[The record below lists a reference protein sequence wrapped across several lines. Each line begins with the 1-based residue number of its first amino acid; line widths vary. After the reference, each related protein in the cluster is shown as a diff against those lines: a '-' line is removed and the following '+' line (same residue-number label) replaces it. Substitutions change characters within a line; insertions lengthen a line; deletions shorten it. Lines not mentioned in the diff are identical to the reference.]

1 MIFSLLDLIK
11 KILDSF
17 DKILLARIKEIRVKK
32 GFSQEYVAS
41 KLGMQQVGYGL
52 IENGN
57 RRLTTSMLMQIAII
71 LEEELVNVVGY
82 PFRYVKE
89 EDAGKNPLAEQ
100 LEFKNE
106 QITFYKE
113 KIQVLEEKLL
123 NCEQEKKRTTVIK

>member
-1 MIFSLLDLIK
+1 MSVDDRIMLG
-11 KILDSF
+11 
-17 DKILLARIKEIRVKK
+17 RIKHIRVSK
-32 GFSQEYVAS
+32 GFSQEYMAS
-41 KLGMQQVGYGL
+41 KLGMKQVGYGQ
-52 IENGN
+52 IESGKT
-57 RRLTTSMLMQIAII
+57 RMSVVMLMQIALI

-106 QITFYKE
+106 QISFYKE

-123 NCEQEKKRTTVIK
+123 NCENEKKHTNATK